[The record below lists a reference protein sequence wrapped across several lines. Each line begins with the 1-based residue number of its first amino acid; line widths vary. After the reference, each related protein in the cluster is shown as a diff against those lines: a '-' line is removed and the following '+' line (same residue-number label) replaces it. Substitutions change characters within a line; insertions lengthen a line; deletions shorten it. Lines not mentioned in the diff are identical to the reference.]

1 VSNFN
6 IIPSSLK
13 KETEG
18 PFEGRA
24 GGKGLKM
31 DGPIR
36 SPYLRWASCHT
47 VGRPFCVV
55 SLYVARTLV
64 AHFAVRVC
72 GWLLLFWLANIL
84 MKETPCH
91 SARSSISVDQMTSE
105 FFL

>member
-1 VSNFN
+1 VLNFN

-55 SLYVARTLV
+55 SIIN
-64 AHFAVRVC
+64 
-72 GWLLLFWLANIL
+72 GE
-84 MKETPCH
+84 KETPCH